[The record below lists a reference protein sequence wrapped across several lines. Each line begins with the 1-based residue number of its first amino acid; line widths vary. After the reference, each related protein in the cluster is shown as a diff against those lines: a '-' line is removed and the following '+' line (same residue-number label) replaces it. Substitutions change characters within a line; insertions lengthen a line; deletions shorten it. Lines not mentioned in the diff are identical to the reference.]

1 MEEVKKLESK
11 ENPLINIALNVV
23 IPSII
28 MSKFSTREYLGE
40 VWGLVVALSFPL
52 GYGVV
57 DYIKRK
63 KMNFFS
69 GLGLFS
75 VLMTGGIGL
84 LKLDRQWMIVKETA
98 VPAIMGIAVIISSLM
113 NKPFVKIFLG
123 QIMDLEKINKA
134 FSEKGQESEFE
145 PKLVITNYCLAGT
158 FFLSAILN
166 YVLAVIILKGEPGT
180 VVFNQ
185 SLGRMTLLSFPVIT
199 LPMMAMV
206 MGIIYY
212 LINTIKK
219 HTDLDIEDVIKV
231 K

>member
-1 MEEVKKLESK
+1 MEEVKKESK
-11 ENPLINIALNVV
+11 ENPLINILLNVV
-23 IPSII
+23 IPSVI
-28 MSKFSTREYLGE
+28 MTKFSTADYLGE
-40 VWGLVVALSFPL
+40 VWGLVIALAFPL
-52 GYGVV
+52 GYGLV
-57 DYIKRK
+57 DYIKNK

-98 VPAIMGIAVIISSLM
+98 VPAVMGIAVLISSLM
-113 NKPFVKIFLG
+113 KKPFVKMFLG
-123 QIMDLEKINKA
+123 QIMDLKKITLA
-134 FSEKGQESEFE
+134 FQEKGHDSEFE
-145 PKLVITNYCLAGT
+145 SKLVFSNYYLAGT

-166 YVLAVIILKGEPGT
+166 YVLAVWILKGEPGT
-180 VVFNQ
+180 VEFNQ
-185 SLGRMTLLSFPVIT
+185 SLGRMTLYSFPVIT
-199 LPMMAMV
+199 IPMMAMV
-206 MGIIYY
+206 MGIIYF

>member
-1 MEEVKKLESK
+1 MEDNKKESK
-11 ENPLINIALNVV
+11 EYPLLNILLNVV

-28 MSKFSTREYLGE
+28 MTKFSTEKYLGE
-40 VWGLVVALSFPL
+40 VWGLVIALGFPL
-52 GYGVV
+52 GYGLL

-84 LKLDRQWMIVKETA
+84 FKLDRQWMIVKETA
-98 VPAIMGIAVIISSLM
+98 VPALMGIAVIISSII
-113 NKPFVKIFLG
+113 NKPFVKMFLG
-123 QIMDLEKINKA
+123 QIMDLKKITEA
-134 FSEKGQESEFE
+134 FTDKGQDNAFES
-145 PKLVITNYCLAGT
+145 KLVFSNYYLAGT

-166 YVLAVIILKGEPGT
+166 YILAVMILKGEPGT
-180 VVFNQ
+180 VEFNQ

-199 LPMMAMV
+199 VPMMIMV
-206 MGIIYY
+206 MGIIYF